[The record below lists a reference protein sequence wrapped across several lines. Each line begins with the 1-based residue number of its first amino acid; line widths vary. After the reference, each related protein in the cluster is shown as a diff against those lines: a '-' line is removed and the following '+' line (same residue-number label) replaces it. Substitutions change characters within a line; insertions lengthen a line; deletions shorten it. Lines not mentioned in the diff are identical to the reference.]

1 MGRKIEDWI
10 IFEDEHLVAVNKP
23 SNMPSIPERN
33 PDGSIKSIYELAID
47 KGYLIC
53 HRLDKETS
61 GIMIL
66 AKNPNSHREINLLF
80 QNKEVKKFYHAI
92 VHNPSFFD
100 NLLVELPLL
109 ITKRKVFANKSE
121 GKKAETIL
129 NTLENYKHFSLV
141 ECQPKTGR
149 QHQIRVHLSTQN
161 QPIVGD
167 ELYGGHKPK
176 LNDFKRKFTGDSAN
190 ELIHR
195 FALHARRTEF
205 TLMGKD
211 YSIEAEY
218 PNDFAT
224 LLKIIK
230 KWDA

>member
-1 MGRKIEDWI
+1 
-10 IFEDEHLVAVNKP
+10 
-23 SNMPSIPERN
+23 MPSIPERN

-167 ELYGGHKPK
+167 
-176 LNDFKRKFTGDSAN
+176 
-190 ELIHR
+190 
-195 FALHARRTEF
+195 
-205 TLMGKD
+205 
-211 YSIEAEY
+211 
-218 PNDFAT
+218 
-224 LLKIIK
+224 
-230 KWDA
+230 